1 MLNAT
6 HLPIDPYG
14 NLIPVGCHKSRGT
27 QVLSLES
34 DAVVYASSAFSGKT
48 KVMASTTLAAAGG
61 ETITITSKIEGWES
75 EEISVKVARS
85 VDETLTVSVS
95 GKEITITPKSGGT
108 TSKELAAAIA
118 ACPEANELVS
128 VAYSS
133 GTAAVVE
140 DKPAVFLDGWDRGNV
155 GIYMLIQADND
166 IFYGTF
172 TEAETATK
180 TASIPL
186 AAGQMMWEY
195 VMPGHK
201 ISAKSTTEG
210 AKVYLTPAKQM

>member
-27 QVLSLES
+27 QVLTLA
-34 DAVVYASSAFSGKT
+34 DDTAVYASSAFSGKT
-48 KVMASTTLAAAGG
+48 KVMASTTLAAAGTD
-61 ETITITSKIEGWES
+61 TITITSKIEGWES
-75 EEISVKVARS
+75 EEISVKVAAAGAA
-85 VDETLTVSVS
+85 LAISVS
-95 GKEITITPKSGGT
+95 GKEITITPKSDT

-128 VAYSS
+128 VAYTSD
-133 GTAAVVE
+133 TAIVE
-140 DKPAVFLDGWDRGNV
+140 DNKPAVFLDGWDRGNV
-155 GIYMLIQADND
+155 GIYVLIQADSD

-201 ISAKSTTEG
+201 ISAKSTTAG

>member
-27 QVLSLES
+27 QVLTLA
-34 DAVVYASSAFSGKT
+34 DDTVVYASSAFSGKT
-48 KVMASTTLAAAGG
+48 KVMASTTLAAADGK
-61 ETITITSKIEGWES
+61 TITITSKIEGWES
-75 EEISVKVARS
+75 EEISVKVAAAGAA
-85 VDETLTVSVS
+85 LAISVS
-95 GKEITITPKSGGT
+95 GKEITITPKSDT

-128 VAYSS
+128 VAYTSD
-133 GTAAVVE
+133 TAIVE
-140 DKPAVFLDGWDRGNV
+140 DNKPAVFLDGWDRGNV
-155 GIYMLIQADND
+155 GIYVLIQADSD

-201 ISAKSTTEG
+201 ISAKSTTAG

>member
-27 QVLSLES
+27 QVLTLA
-34 DAVVYASSAFSGKT
+34 DDTAVYASSAFSGKT
-48 KVMASTTLAAAGG
+48 KVMASTTLAAADGN
-61 ETITITSKIEGWES
+61 TITITSKIEGWES
-75 EEISVKVARS
+75 EEISVKVAAAGAA
-85 VDETLTVSVS
+85 LAISVS
-95 GKEITITPKSGGT
+95 GKEITITPKSDT

-128 VAYSS
+128 VAYTSD
-133 GTAAVVE
+133 TAIVE
-140 DKPAVFLDGWDRGNV
+140 DNKPAVFLDGWDRGNV
-155 GIYMLIQADND
+155 GIYVLIQADSD

-201 ISAKSTTEG
+201 ISAKSTTAG

>member
-27 QVLSLES
+27 QVLTLA
-34 DAVVYASSAFSGKT
+34 DNTAVYASSAFSGKT
-48 KVMASTTLAAAGG
+48 KVMASTTLAAAGD

-75 EEISVKVARS
+75 EEISVKVAAAGA
-85 VDETLTVSVS
+85 DLAISVS
-95 GKEITITPKSGGT
+95 GKEITITPKSDT

-128 VAYSS
+128 VAYSLD
-133 GTAAVVE
+133 TAIVA
-140 DKPAVFLDGWDRGNV
+140 DNKPAVFLDGWDRGNV
-155 GIYMLIQADND
+155 GIYVLIQADND

-172 TEAETATK
+172 TEAEGATQ

>member
-27 QVLSLES
+27 QVLTLAD

-48 KVMASTTLAAAGG
+48 KVMASTTLAAADDN
-61 ETITITSKIEGWES
+61 TITITSKIEGWES
-75 EEISVKVARS
+75 EEISVKVAAAGAA
-85 VDETLTVSVS
+85 LAISVS
-95 GKEITITPKSGGT
+95 GKEITITPKSNT

-128 VAYSS
+128 VAYTSDS
-133 GTAAVVE
+133 AIVE
-140 DKPAVFLDGWDRGNV
+140 ADKPAVFLDGWDRGNV
-155 GIYMLIQADND
+155 GIYVLIQADND

>member
-27 QVLSLES
+27 QVLTLA
-34 DAVVYASSAFSGKT
+34 DDTAVYASSAFSGKT

-75 EEISVKVARS
+75 EEISVKVAAAGAA
-85 VDETLTVSVS
+85 LAISVS
-95 GKEITITPKSGGT
+95 GKEITITPKSNT

-128 VAYSS
+128 VAYTSD
-133 GTAAVVE
+133 TAIVE
-140 DKPAVFLDGWDRGNV
+140 ADKPAVFLDGWDRGNV
-155 GIYMLIQADND
+155 GIYVLIQADND

>member
-27 QVLSLES
+27 QVLTLA
-34 DAVVYASSAFSGKT
+34 DNTAVYASNAFSGKT

-75 EEISVKVARS
+75 EEISVKVADAGS
-85 VDETLTVSVS
+85 DLAISVS
-95 GKEITITPKSGGT
+95 GKEITITPKSDT

-128 VAYSS
+128 VAYTSD
-133 GTAAVVE
+133 TAIVE
-140 DKPAVFLDGWDRGNV
+140 DNKPAVFLDGWDRGNV
-155 GIYMLIQADND
+155 GIYVLIQADSD

-201 ISAKSTTEG
+201 ISAKSTTAG

>member
-27 QVLSLES
+27 QVLTLES
-34 DAVVYASSAFSGKT
+34 EGVVYASNAFSGKT
-48 KVMASTTLAAAGG
+48 KVMASTTLAAAGTD
-61 ETITITSKIEGWES
+61 TITITSKIEGWES
-75 EEISVKVARS
+75 EEISVKVAAAGAA
-85 VDETLTVSVS
+85 LAISVS
-95 GKEITITPKSGGT
+95 GKEITITPKSDT

-128 VAYSS
+128 VAYTSD
-133 GTAAVVE
+133 TAIVE
-140 DKPAVFLDGWDRGNV
+140 DNKPAVFLDGWDRGNV
-155 GIYMLIQADND
+155 GIYVLIQADSD

-201 ISAKSTTEG
+201 ISAKSTTAG

>member
-27 QVLSLES
+27 QVLTLED

-48 KVMASTTLAAAGG
+48 KVMASTTLAAAGTD
-61 ETITITSKIEGWES
+61 TITITSKIEGWES
-75 EEISVKVARS
+75 EEISVKVAAAGAA
-85 VDETLTVSVS
+85 LAISVS
-95 GKEITITPKSGGT
+95 GKEITITPKSDT

-128 VAYSS
+128 VAYTSD
-133 GTAAVVE
+133 TAIVE
-140 DKPAVFLDGWDRGNV
+140 DNKPAVFLDGWDRGNV
-155 GIYMLIQADND
+155 GIYVLIQADSD

-201 ISAKSTTEG
+201 ISAKSTTAG

>member
-27 QVLSLES
+27 QVLTLA
-34 DAVVYASSAFSGKT
+34 DDTAVYASSAFSGKT
-48 KVMASTTLAAAGG
+48 KVMASTTLAAAGK

-75 EEISVKVARS
+75 EEISVKVAAAGAA
-85 VDETLTVSVS
+85 LAISVS
-95 GKEITITPKSGGT
+95 GKEITITPKSDT

-128 VAYSS
+128 VAYTSD
-133 GTAAVVE
+133 TAIVE
-140 DKPAVFLDGWDRGNV
+140 DNKPAVFLDGWDRGNV
-155 GIYMLIQADND
+155 GIYVLIQADSD

-201 ISAKSTTEG
+201 ISAKSTTAG

>member
-27 QVLSLES
+27 QVLTLA
-34 DAVVYASSAFSGKT
+34 DDTAVYASSAFSGKT

-75 EEISVKVARS
+75 EEISVKVAAAGAA
-85 VDETLTVSVS
+85 LAISVS
-95 GKEITITPKSGGT
+95 GKEITITPKSDT
-108 TSKELAAAIA
+108 TTKELAAAIA

-128 VAYSS
+128 VAYTSE
-133 GTAAVVE
+133 AAIVE
-140 DKPAVFLDGWDRGNV
+140 ADKPAVFLDGWDRGNV
-155 GIYMLIQADND
+155 GIYVLIQADND

>member
-27 QVLSLES
+27 QVLTLAD

-75 EEISVKVARS
+75 EEISVKVAEAS
-85 VDETLTVSVS
+85 TALAISVS
-95 GKEITITPKSGGT
+95 GKEITITPKSDT

-128 VAYSS
+128 VAYTSDS
-133 GTAAVVE
+133 AIVE
-140 DKPAVFLDGWDRGNV
+140 DNKPAVFLDGWDRGNV
-155 GIYMLIQADND
+155 GIYVLIQADND

-201 ISAKSTTEG
+201 ISAKSTTAG

>member
-75 EEISVKVARS
+75 EEISVKVAKAS
-85 VDETLTVSVS
+85 AALAISVS
-95 GKEITITPKSGGT
+95 GKEITITPKSDT

-128 VAYSS
+128 VAYTSDS
-133 GTAAVVE
+133 AIVE
-140 DKPAVFLDGWDRGNV
+140 ANKDAVFLDGWDRGNV
-155 GIYMLIQADND
+155 GIYVLIQADND

>member
-1 MLNAT
+1 MSQ
-6 HLPIDPYG
+6 IE
-14 NLIPVGCHKSRGT
+14 ST
-27 QVLSLES
+27 QVLTLA
-34 DAVVYASSAFSGKT
+34 DDTAVYVSAFSGKT
-48 KVMASTTLAAAGG
+48 KVMASTTLAAAGTD
-61 ETITITSKIEGWES
+61 TITITSKIEGWES
-75 EEISVKVARS
+75 EEISVKVAAAGAA
-85 VDETLTVSVS
+85 LAISVS
-95 GKEITITPKSGGT
+95 GKEITITPKSDT

-128 VAYSS
+128 VAYTSDS
-133 GTAAVVE
+133 AIVE
-140 DKPAVFLDGWDRGNV
+140 ADKPAVFLDGWDRGNV
-155 GIYMLIQADND
+155 GIYVLIQADSD

-172 TEAETATK
+172 TEAETANK

-201 ISAKSTTEG
+201 ISAKSTTAG

>member
-27 QVLSLES
+27 QVLTLA
-34 DAVVYASSAFSGKT
+34 DNTAVYASSAFSGKT

-75 EEISVKVARS
+75 EEISVKVADAGS
-85 VDETLTVSVS
+85 DLAISVS
-95 GKEITITPKSGGT
+95 GKEITITPKSDT

-128 VAYSS
+128 VAYTSD
-133 GTAAVVE
+133 TAIVE
-140 DKPAVFLDGWDRGNV
+140 DNKPAVFLDGWDRGNV
-155 GIYMLIQADND
+155 GIYVLIQADSD

-201 ISAKSTTEG
+201 ISAKSTTAG

>member
-27 QVLSLES
+27 QVLTLA
-34 DAVVYASSAFSGKT
+34 DDTAVYASSAFSGKT
-48 KVMASTTLAAAGG
+48 KVMASTTLAAAGTD
-61 ETITITSKIEGWES
+61 TITITSKIEGWES
-75 EEISVKVARS
+75 EEISVKVAAAGAA
-85 VDETLTVSVS
+85 LAISVS
-95 GKEITITPKSGGT
+95 GKEITITPKSDT

-128 VAYSS
+128 VAYTSDS
-133 GTAAVVE
+133 AIVE
-140 DKPAVFLDGWDRGNV
+140 ADKPAVFLDGWDRGNV
-155 GIYMLIQADND
+155 GIYVLIQADSD

-201 ISAKSTTEG
+201 ISAKSTTAG

>member
-27 QVLSLES
+27 QVLTLA
-34 DAVVYASSAFSGKT
+34 DDTAVYASSAFSGKT
-48 KVMASTTLAAAGG
+48 KVMASTTLAAAGTD
-61 ETITITSKIEGWES
+61 TITITSKIEGWES
-75 EEISVKVARS
+75 EEISVKVAAAGAA
-85 VDETLTVSVS
+85 LAISVS
-95 GKEITITPKSGGT
+95 GKEITITPKSDT

-128 VAYSS
+128 VAYTSD
-133 GTAAVVE
+133 TAIVE
-140 DKPAVFLDGWDRGNV
+140 ADKPAVFLDGWDRGNV
-155 GIYMLIQADND
+155 GIYVLIQADSD

-201 ISAKSTTEG
+201 ISAKSTTAG

>member
-27 QVLSLES
+27 QVLTLA
-34 DAVVYASSAFSGKT
+34 DDTAVYASSAFSGKT
-48 KVMASTTLAAAGG
+48 KVMASTTLAAADGK
-61 ETITITSKIEGWES
+61 TITITSKIEGWES
-75 EEISVKVARS
+75 EEISVKVAAAGAA
-85 VDETLTVSVS
+85 LAISVS
-95 GKEITITPKSGGT
+95 GKEITITPKSDT

-128 VAYSS
+128 VAYTSD
-133 GTAAVVE
+133 TAIVE
-140 DKPAVFLDGWDRGNV
+140 DNKPAVFLDGWDRGNV
-155 GIYMLIQADND
+155 GIYVLIQADSD

-201 ISAKSTTEG
+201 ISAKSTTAG

>member
-27 QVLSLES
+27 QVLTLAD

-48 KVMASTTLAAAGG
+48 KVMASTTLAAADRN
-61 ETITITSKIEGWES
+61 TITITSKIEGWES
-75 EEISVKVARS
+75 EEISVKVAAAGAA
-85 VDETLTVSVS
+85 LAISVS
-95 GKEITITPKSGGT
+95 GKEITITPKSNT

-128 VAYSS
+128 VAYTSD
-133 GTAAVVE
+133 TAAVE
-140 DKPAVFLDGWDRGNV
+140 DNKPAVFLDGWDRGNV
-155 GIYMLIQADND
+155 GIYVLIQADND

-201 ISAKSTTEG
+201 ISAKSTTAG

>member
-27 QVLSLES
+27 QVLTLES
-34 DAVVYASSAFSGKT
+34 EGVVYASNAFSGKT
-48 KVMASTTLAAAGG
+48 KVMASTTLAAAGTD
-61 ETITITSKIEGWES
+61 TITITSKIEGWES
-75 EEISVKVARS
+75 EEISVKVAAAGAA
-85 VDETLTVSVS
+85 LAISVS
-95 GKEITITPKSGGT
+95 GKEITITPKSDT

-118 ACPEANELVS
+118 ECPEANELVS

-133 GTAAVVE
+133 DEAVVE
-140 DKPAVFLDGWDRGNV
+140 DNKPAVFLDGWDRGNV
-155 GIYMLIQADND
+155 GIYVLIQADSD

-201 ISAKSTTEG
+201 ISAKSTTAG

>member
-27 QVLSLES
+27 QVLTLA
-34 DAVVYASSAFSGKT
+34 DDTAVYASSAFSGKT
-48 KVMASTTLAAAGG
+48 KVMASTTLAAAGTD
-61 ETITITSKIEGWES
+61 TITITSKIEGWES
-75 EEISVKVARS
+75 EEISVKVAAAGAA
-85 VDETLTVSVS
+85 LAISVS
-95 GKEITITPKSGGT
+95 GKEITITPKSDT

-128 VAYSS
+128 VAYTSD
-133 GTAAVVE
+133 TAIVE
-140 DKPAVFLDGWDRGNV
+140 DNKPAVFLDGWDRGNV
-155 GIYMLIQADND
+155 GIYVLIQADSD

>member
-27 QVLSLES
+27 QVLTLA
-34 DAVVYASSAFSGKT
+34 DDTAVYASSAFSGKT
-48 KVMASTTLAAAGG
+48 KVMASTTLAAAGKD
-61 ETITITSKIEGWES
+61 TITITSKIEGWES
-75 EEISVKVARS
+75 EEISVKVAAAGAA
-85 VDETLTVSVS
+85 LAISVS
-95 GKEITITPKSGGT
+95 GKEITITPKSDT

-128 VAYSS
+128 VAYTSD
-133 GTAAVVE
+133 TAIVE
-140 DKPAVFLDGWDRGNV
+140 DNKPAVFLDGWDRGNV
-155 GIYMLIQADND
+155 GIYVLIQADSD

-201 ISAKSTTEG
+201 ISAKSTTAG

>member
-27 QVLSLES
+27 QVLTLA
-34 DAVVYASSAFSGKT
+34 DDTAVYASSAFSGKT
-48 KVMASTTLAAAGG
+48 KVMASTTLAAAGTD
-61 ETITITSKIEGWES
+61 TITITSKIEGWES
-75 EEISVKVARS
+75 EEISVKVAAAGAA
-85 VDETLTVSVS
+85 LAISVS
-95 GKEITITPKSGGT
+95 GKEITITPKSDT
-108 TSKELAAAIA
+108 TSKQLAAAIA

-128 VAYSS
+128 VAYTSDS
-133 GTAAVVE
+133 AIVE
-140 DKPAVFLDGWDRGNV
+140 ADKPAVFLDGWDRGNV
-155 GIYMLIQADND
+155 GIYVLIQADND

-201 ISAKSTTEG
+201 ISAKSTTKG